1 MQAEIITIGDEILI
15 GQITDTNSK
24 YIAEELTKIGVSV
37 IKMTSIEDKKDAIS
51 QAVRQAEENADII
64 IITGGL
70 GPTNDDITKKVLTD
84 YFEDKLVKYTEI
96 ENHII
101 QLFQKINYNYTT
113 LDLEQALLPER
124 AKIFK
129 NHFGTASGMWFEKNN
144 EVVISLPGVP
154 VEMKGLLQKSVLPE
168 LQKQFD
174 LPFILYHTIET
185 YGEGES
191 NIAKRL
197 QQFEK
202 ELPNRVS
209 LAYLPSYGKTRLR
222 LTVKGENK
230 GILQELLATQVA
242 KLQNLVSDIAIKGN
256 AISIEKELLRI
267 FKEKG
272 LHLATAESCTG
283 GKIASKIT
291 TIPGASTYYKGTIV
305 SYAVEIKKK
314 ILKVSAKT
322 IKKYSVVSAEVA
334 QEMALNCRNLFNVD
348 YAIATTG
355 NAGPTTDK
363 TDKTVGVVF
372 IAIAWKEGVLVKE
385 FNFGQPREKVI
396 EKASV
401 KALEL
406 LLNQVISEV

>member
-15 GQITDTNSK
+15 GQISDTNSK
-24 YIAEELTKIGVSV
+24 YIAKKLTNIGISV
-37 IKMTSIEDKKDAIS
+37 IKITSIKDKKEAIL
-51 QAVRQAEENADII
+51 QAVRQAEKNADII
-64 IITGGL
+64 VITGGL
-70 GPTNDDITKKVLTD
+70 GPTNDDITKKVLTE
-84 YFEDKLVKYTEI
+84 YFDDKLVKYPEI

-101 QLFQKINYNYTT
+101 ELFQKINYKYTY
-113 LDLEQALLPER
+113 LDLEQARLPER

-129 NHFGTASGMWFEKNN
+129 NEYGTASGMWFEKYGK
-144 EVVISLPGVP
+144 VVILLPGVP
-154 VEMKGLLQKSVLPE
+154 IEMKGLMQKSVLPE

-174 LPFILYHTIET
+174 LPFILYHTINT

-191 NIAKRL
+191 NVAKRL
-197 QQFEK
+197 VNFEK
-202 ELPNRVS
+202 ELPQKVS

-222 LTVKGENK
+222 LTVKGTKEEQ
-230 GILQELLATQVA
+230 LQELLNQQVT
-242 KLQNLVSDIAIKGN
+242 KLYKIVDDIVIKGN
-256 AISIEKELLRI
+256 AISIEKEILRV

-272 LHLATAESCTG
+272 LSLATAESCTG

-291 TIPGASTYYKGTIV
+291 AIPGSSAYYKGTIV
-305 SYAVEIKKK
+305 SYAAEIKKN

-322 IKKYSVVSAEVA
+322 IKNYSVVSAEVA
-334 QEMALNCRNLFNVD
+334 KEMAKNSLKLFNTD
-348 YAIATTG
+348 YVIATTG

-372 IAIAWKEGVLVKE
+372 IAIAWKDGVLVKE

-401 KALEL
+401 KALKML
-406 LLNQVISEV
+406 LDKVLDG